1 MILSCPKPL
10 RFAKREAMGMI
21 YVTMRVSDGSSRVR
35 RVKFLVDSGAIMSV
49 LPEKDWKTLRL
60 RGRETIEFVLADGTP
75 IRRKVAECRFYH
87 QGIER
92 WSPVVLGS
100 GRDVA
105 LLGSLTL
112 ETMGLALHPLER
124 RLRPMRMMLAA
135 AS

>member
-1 MILSCPKPL
+1 
-10 RFAKREAMGMI
+10 MGMV
-21 YVTMRVSDGSSRVR
+21 YVTMRVSDGSARAR
-35 RVKFLVDSGAIMSV
+35 RLKFLVDSGAIMSV
-49 LPEKDWKTLRL
+49 LPERVWKALELRPAESL
-60 RGRETIEFVLADGTP
+60 EFVLADGTA
-75 IRRKVAECRFYH
+75 IRRRVAECRFLH

-112 ETMGLALHPLER
+112 ETMGLVLNPFER
-124 RLRPMRMMLAA
+124 TLRPMRMMLAA